1 MIESYIE
8 GGNQKCSPEVEHVY
22 GKSIT
27 DPCLSFED
35 TKTLLLEMI
44 DLLD

>member
-1 MIESYIE
+1 MLESYII
-8 GGNQKCSPEVEHVY
+8 GGNQTSEAKGHIY

-35 TKTLLLEMI
+35 TKKLLLDMYQI
-44 DLLD
+44 L